1 MAESSSVLDT
11 LLQLGDSALIA
22 SQRLCERFGQ
32 APTLAQDQQWLS
44 IGMELLEQSRQWLE
58 YAAELLNDGRDADQ
72 LAFLRDARQF
82 HNLVILEQPHSNPLQ
97 AGLCHWLYDGWH
109 QERLSTLQ
117 LSPLPLLAITARR
130 ALPQVRAHWQHA
142 NQWLLDAS
150 AQDRPGLQHALDQ
163 LWPLCQGVPPDNP
176 DTDDKGIDRS
186 WRMPLKAA
194 LARAG
199 LAPPRLAPAS
209 QSRDHA
215 HLQAVLQPLQGVA
228 RTAPH
233 HRW

>member
-1 MAESSSVLDT
+1 MTETTSVLDT

-44 IGMELLEQSRQWLE
+44 IGLELLEQSRQWLE

-82 HNLVILEQPHSNPLQ
+82 HNLVMLEQPQDNPLQ

-109 QERLSTLQ
+109 QARLSTLQ
-117 LSPLPLLAITARR
+117 GSPLPLLAITARR
-130 ALPQVRAHWQHA
+130 ALPQVRGHWEHS

-150 AQDRPGLQHALDQ
+150 TQDRPGLQQALDQ
-163 LWPLCQGVPPDNP
+163 LWPLCRGVPPDSH
-176 DTDDKGIDRS
+176 DRDEKGIDRS

-199 LAPPRLAPAS
+199 LTPPRRVPAAP
-209 QSRDHA
+209 SRDHA

-228 RTAPH
+228 RTAPL